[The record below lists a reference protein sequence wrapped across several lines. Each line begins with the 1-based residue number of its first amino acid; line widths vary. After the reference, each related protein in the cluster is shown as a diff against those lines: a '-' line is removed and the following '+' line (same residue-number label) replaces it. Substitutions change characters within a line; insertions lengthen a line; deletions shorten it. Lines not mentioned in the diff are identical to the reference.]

1 VAKRPADAPQLD
13 RGFDIRYVLSLLAR
27 HAPGVDFPLRGMG
40 RVNEQQEPGEAFP
53 MKEFAGK
60 IAVITG
66 GGTGMGRELARQ
78 LVAEGC
84 NVAMCDVSLEAMAE
98 TKRLCETEKLP
109 QGLRITTH
117 VADVSIEDHYTRF
130 RDELIEQ
137 QATDKIHLLFN
148 NAGIG
153 GGGSL
158 FTNTREQWERTFNI
172 CWGGVY
178 LGVRTFLPLLVRAD
192 EGHIVNTSSV
202 NGFWAT
208 VGMGVSHTA
217 YSAAKFAV
225 KGFTEGLMN
234 DLRLNAPHIKCSVV
248 MPGHIGTSI
257 VSNSRK
263 VQTGTESD
271 QLSEQEI
278 LQARQRMKGA
288 GIDVDAM
295 SDEEIQ
301 QAALDRARIF
311 HDDAPTTAAAAA
323 KIILDGVKADR
334 WRILVGNDAHVL
346 DERVRQTPE
355 LAYTPEFFDRIKAD
369 VGWRLG

>member
-1 VAKRPADAPQLD
+1 
-13 RGFDIRYVLSLLAR
+13 
-27 HAPGVDFPLRGMG
+27 
-40 RVNEQQEPGEAFP
+40 
-53 MKEFAGK
+53 MKDFAGK

-84 NVAMCDVSLEAMAE
+84 NVAMCDVSAEAMAE
-98 TKRLCETEKLP
+98 TKRLCEVEKLP

-117 VADVSIEDHYTRF
+117 VADVSIEDHYKRF

-172 CWGGVY
+172 CWCGVY
-178 LGVRTFLPLLVRAD
+178 LGVRTFLPLLVKAD
-192 EGHIVNTSSV
+192 EAHIVNTSSV
-202 NGFWAT
+202 NGFWAS
-208 VGMGVSHTA
+208 VGLGVSHTA

-225 KGFTEGLMN
+225 KGFTEAMIN
-234 DLRLNAPHIKCSVV
+234 DLRLNAPHVKCSVV

-263 VQTGTESD
+263 VQNGAD
-271 QLSEQEI
+271 QLNADE
-278 LQARQRMKGA
+278 LKQARQRLQGQ
-288 GIDVDAM
+288 GIDVAKM
-295 SDEEIQ
+295 SDADIQ
-301 QAALDRARIF
+301 QLALDRARIF
-311 HDDAPTTAAAAA
+311 HDEAPTTAAAAA

-334 WRILVGNDAHVL
+334 WRILVGDDAHLL
-346 DERVRQTPE
+346 DERVRRTPE
-355 LAYTPEFFDRIKAD
+355 QAYTPEFYQDLVTATGWK
-369 VGWRLG
+369 VG

>member
-1 VAKRPADAPQLD
+1 
-13 RGFDIRYVLSLLAR
+13 
-27 HAPGVDFPLRGMG
+27 
-40 RVNEQQEPGEAFP
+40 
-53 MKEFAGK
+53 MKDFAGK

-84 NVAMCDVSLEAMAE
+84 NVAMCDVSAEAMAE
-98 TKRLCETEKLP
+98 TKRLCEVERLP

-117 VADVSIEDHYTRF
+117 IADVAIEEQLKRF
-130 RDELIEQ
+130 RDELVEQ

-158 FTNTREQWERTFNI
+158 FTNSREQWERTFNI

-178 LGVRTFLPLLVRAD
+178 LGVRTFLPLLMKAD

-202 NGFWAT
+202 NGFWAS

-225 KGFTEGLMN
+225 KGFTEALIN

-257 VSNSRK
+257 VSNSRI
-263 VQTGTESD
+263 VQNGSD
-271 QLSEQEI
+271 QLNPTEI
-278 LQARQRMKGA
+278 VQMRQRLKGMGVEA
-288 GIDVDAM
+288 DTM
-295 SDEEIQ
+295 SDEDIQ
-301 QAALDRARIF
+301 QKALDRARTF
-311 HDDAPTTAAAAA
+311 LEEAPTTAAQAA
-323 KIILDGVKADR
+323 KIILDGVKAGQ
-334 WRILVGNDAHVL
+334 WRILVGDDAHKL
-346 DERVRQTPE
+346 DAWVRQTPE
-355 LAYTPEFFDRIKAD
+355 RAYTSEFYESFAKEA
-369 VGWRLG
+369 GWRIG

>member
-1 VAKRPADAPQLD
+1 
-13 RGFDIRYVLSLLAR
+13 
-27 HAPGVDFPLRGMG
+27 
-40 RVNEQQEPGEAFP
+40 
-53 MKEFAGK
+53 MKDFAGK

-84 NVAMCDVSLEAMAE
+84 NVAMCDVSAEAMAE
-98 TKRLCETEKLP
+98 TKRLCEVERLP

-117 VADVSIEDHYTRF
+117 VADVSIEDQLKRF

-158 FTNTREQWERTFNI
+158 FTSTREQWERTFNI

-178 LGVRTFLPLLVRAD
+178 LGVRTFMPLLVKAD
-192 EGHIVNTSSV
+192 EAHIVNTSSV
-202 NGFWAT
+202 NGFWAS

-225 KGFTEGLMN
+225 KGFSEALQN

-257 VSNSRK
+257 VSNTRQ
-263 VQTGTESD
+263 VQNG
-271 QLSEQEI
+271 SERLTPNEI
-278 LQARQRMKGA
+278 LQARQRLKGM
-288 GIDVDAM
+288 GMDTSAM
-295 SDEEIQ
+295 SDEAVQ
-301 QAALDRARIF
+301 QVALDRARSF
-311 HDDAPTTAAAAA
+311 RDEAPTTAAEAA

-334 WRILVGNDAHVL
+334 WRILVGDDAHKL
-346 DERVRQTPE
+346 DERVRKSPE
-355 LAYTPEFFDRIKAD
+355 QAYTPEFYEGLVKE
-369 VGWRLG
+369 VGWKIG

>member
-1 VAKRPADAPQLD
+1 
-13 RGFDIRYVLSLLAR
+13 
-27 HAPGVDFPLRGMG
+27 
-40 RVNEQQEPGEAFP
+40 
-53 MKEFAGK
+53 MKDFAGK

-84 NVAMCDVSLEAMAE
+84 NVAMCDVSADAMAE
-98 TKRLCETEKLP
+98 TKRLCEVEKLP

-117 VADVSIEDHYTRF
+117 IADVSIEDQLLRF
-130 RDELIEQ
+130 RDEINEQ

-158 FTNTREQWERTFNI
+158 FTSTREQWEKTFNI

-178 LGVRTFLPLLVRAD
+178 LGVRTFLPMLQKAD

-208 VGMGVSHTA
+208 VGPGVSHTA

-225 KGFTEGLMN
+225 KGFTEALIN

-263 VQTGTESD
+263 VQSGTDSER
-271 QLSEQEI
+271 LSENEI
-278 LQARQRMKGA
+278 AQTRVRLSAN
-288 GIDVDAM
+288 GIDASKM
-295 SDEEIQ
+295 SDEDV
-301 QAALDRARIF
+301 QAAAAERARNF
-311 HDDAPTTAAAAA
+311 LENAPTTAAAAA
-323 KIILDGVKADR
+323 KIILDGVKAER
-334 WRILVGNDAHVL
+334 WRILVGDDAHRL
-346 DERVRQTPE
+346 DEHVRQTPE
-355 LAYTPEFFDRIKAD
+355 RAYDPEFFQSFAAE

>member
-1 VAKRPADAPQLD
+1 
-13 RGFDIRYVLSLLAR
+13 
-27 HAPGVDFPLRGMG
+27 
-40 RVNEQQEPGEAFP
+40 
-53 MKEFAGK
+53 MKDFAGK

-84 NVAMCDVSLEAMAE
+84 NVAMCDVSADAMAE
-98 TKRLCETEKLP
+98 TRRLCEVDRLP

-117 VADVSIEDHYTRF
+117 IADVSIEDQLQRF
-130 RDELIEQ
+130 RDELMEQ

-178 LGVRTFLPLLVRAD
+178 LGVRTFLPLLQRAD

-208 VGMGVSHTA
+208 VGLGVSHTA

-225 KGFTEGLMN
+225 KGFTEALIN

-263 VQTGTESD
+263 VQSGTDSD
-271 QLSEQEI
+271 RLNDNEI
-278 LQARQRMKGA
+278 AVIRARLAASGA
-288 GIDVDAM
+288 DASQM
-295 SDEEIQ
+295 SDEDV
-301 QAALDRARIF
+301 QAGAAERARNF
-311 HDDAPTTAAAAA
+311 RDEAPTTAAAAA
-323 KIILDGVKADR
+323 KIILDGVKAER
-334 WRILVGNDAHVL
+334 WRILVGADAHRL
-346 DERVRQTPE
+346 DQRVRETPE
-355 LAYTPEFFDRIKAD
+355 RAYDAEFYQNFVAE
-369 VGWRLG
+369 VGWKLG

>member
-1 VAKRPADAPQLD
+1 MLNFAGAPRAAHESRQPQ
-13 RGFDIRYVLSLLAR
+13 S
-27 HAPGVDFPLRGMG
+27 
-40 RVNEQQEPGEAFP
+40 QQETRKGAAIS
-53 MKEFAGK
+53 MKDFAGK

-84 NVAMCDVSLEAMAE
+84 NVAMCDVSAEAMAE
-98 TKRLCETEKLP
+98 TRRLCEVEKLP

-117 VADVSIEDHYTRF
+117 IADVSIEDQFLRF

-137 QATDKIHLLFN
+137 QATDRIHLLFN

-178 LGVRTFLPLLVRAD
+178 LGVRTFLPLLLKAD

-202 NGFWAT
+202 NGFWAS
-208 VGMGVSHTA
+208 VGLGVSHTA
-217 YSAAKFAV
+217 YCSAKFAV
-225 KGFTEGLMN
+225 KGFTEALMN

-263 VQTGTESD
+263 VQSGTESD
-271 QLSEQEI
+271 LLNPNEI
-278 LQARQRMKGA
+278 MQTRQRLKGM
-288 GIDVDAM
+288 GIDVAAM
-295 SDEEIQ
+295 SNEQIQ
-301 QAALDRARIF
+301 QIALERAQKFR
-311 HDDAPTTAAAAA
+311 DEAPMTAAAAA
-323 KIILDGVKADR
+323 KVILDGVKAER
-334 WRILVGNDAHVL
+334 WRILVGDDAHEL
-346 DERVRQTPE
+346 DERVRQAPE
-355 LAYTPEFFDRIKAD
+355 KAYTPEFYQSFVEQ